1 MLYYI
6 FVGYFLLISFL
17 PPGVADKSL
26 LTSSTIAAYQ
36 TRVVLRNRLVIIN
49 KLVADLNF
57 WNEIQKYTYSRC
69 PSYTGGGNKFWAFFF
84 FLFQQV
90 VKTRDVPVKMHVCFV
105 NKFCL
110 LWCWGNF
117 FLFQQLAWIQVCF
130 NWCQVQHRL
139 SCQKHFKTLS

>member
-57 WNEIQKYTYSRC
+57 WNEIQKYTYSRFVLL
-69 PSYTGGGNKFWAFFF
+69 TLGGGRINSGLSFSFY
-84 FLFQQV
+84 
-90 VKTRDVPVKMHVCFV
+90 
-105 NKFCL
+105 
-110 LWCWGNF
+110 
-117 FLFQQLAWIQVCF
+117 F
-130 NWCQVQHRL
+130 NRL
-139 SCQKHFKTLS
+139 YRSGTSL

>member
-57 WNEIQKYTYSRC
+57 WNEIQKYTYSRFGLL
-69 PSYTGGGNKFWAFFF
+69 TLGGGGGINSGLSFSFY
-84 FLFQQV
+84 
-90 VKTRDVPVKMHVCFV
+90 
-105 NKFCL
+105 
-110 LWCWGNF
+110 
-117 FLFQQLAWIQVCF
+117 F
-130 NWCQVQHRL
+130 NRL
-139 SCQKHFKTLS
+139 YRSGTSL

>member
-17 PPGVADKSL
+17 SPGVADKSL

-57 WNEIQKYTYSRC
+57 WNEIQKYTYSRFVLL
-69 PSYTGGGNKFWAFFF
+69 TLEGGGINSGLSFSFY
-84 FLFQQV
+84 
-90 VKTRDVPVKMHVCFV
+90 
-105 NKFCL
+105 
-110 LWCWGNF
+110 
-117 FLFQQLAWIQVCF
+117 F
-130 NWCQVQHRL
+130 NRL
-139 SCQKHFKTLS
+139 

>member
-36 TRVVLRNRLVIIN
+36 TRVVLRNRLVVIN

-69 PSYTGGGNKFWAFFF
+69 PSYTGGGGINSGLSFSFY
-84 FLFQQV
+84 
-90 VKTRDVPVKMHVCFV
+90 
-105 NKFCL
+105 
-110 LWCWGNF
+110 
-117 FLFQQLAWIQVCF
+117 F
-130 NWCQVQHRL
+130 NRL
-139 SCQKHFKTLS
+139 YRSGTSL

>member
-57 WNEIQKYTYSRC
+57 WNEIQKYTYSRFVLL
-69 PSYTGGGNKFWAFFF
+69 TLGGNKFWASFFF
-84 FLFQQV
+84 LFLFQQV
-90 VKTRDVPVKMHVCFV
+90 V
-105 NKFCL
+105 
-110 LWCWGNF
+110 
-117 FLFQQLAWIQVCF
+117 
-130 NWCQVQHRL
+130 
-139 SCQKHFKTLS
+139 

>member
-1 MLYYI
+1 MYATVYYI

-57 WNEIQKYTYSRC
+57 WNEIQKYTYSRFVLL
-69 PSYTGGGNKFWAFFF
+69 TLGGGDKFWAFFF

-90 VKTRDVPVKMHVCFV
+90 V
-105 NKFCL
+105 
-110 LWCWGNF
+110 
-117 FLFQQLAWIQVCF
+117 
-130 NWCQVQHRL
+130 
-139 SCQKHFKTLS
+139 

>member
-6 FVGYFLLISFL
+6 FVGYFLSISFL

-57 WNEIQKYTYSRC
+57 WNEIQKYTYSRFV
-69 PSYTGGGNKFWAFFF
+69 PLTLGGGGDKFWAFFF

-90 VKTRDVPVKMHVCFV
+90 V
-105 NKFCL
+105 
-110 LWCWGNF
+110 
-117 FLFQQLAWIQVCF
+117 
-130 NWCQVQHRL
+130 
-139 SCQKHFKTLS
+139 

>member
-57 WNEIQKYTYSRC
+57 WNEIQKYTYSRFVLL
-69 PSYTGGGNKFWAFFF
+69 TLGGEINSGLSFSFY
-84 FLFQQV
+84 
-90 VKTRDVPVKMHVCFV
+90 
-105 NKFCL
+105 
-110 LWCWGNF
+110 
-117 FLFQQLAWIQVCF
+117 F
-130 NWCQVQHRL
+130 NRL
-139 SCQKHFKTLS
+139 YRSGTSL

>member
-17 PPGVADKSL
+17 SPGVADKSL

-57 WNEIQKYTYSRC
+57 WNEIQKYTYSRFVLL
-69 PSYTGGGNKFWAFFF
+69 TLGGGINSGLSFSFY
-84 FLFQQV
+84 
-90 VKTRDVPVKMHVCFV
+90 
-105 NKFCL
+105 
-110 LWCWGNF
+110 
-117 FLFQQLAWIQVCF
+117 F
-130 NWCQVQHRL
+130 NRL
-139 SCQKHFKTLS
+139 YRSGTSL

>member
-6 FVGYFLLISFL
+6 FVGYFLSISFL
-17 PPGVADKSL
+17 SPGVADKSL

-57 WNEIQKYTYSRC
+57 WNEIQKYTYSRFVLL
-69 PSYTGGGNKFWAFFF
+69 TLGGGGDKFWAFFF

-90 VKTRDVPVKMHVCFV
+90 VKMRDVPVKMHVCFV

-110 LWCWGNF
+110 L
-117 FLFQQLAWIQVCF
+117 
-130 NWCQVQHRL
+130 
-139 SCQKHFKTLS
+139 

>member
-57 WNEIQKYTYSRC
+57 WNEIQKYTYSRFVLL
-69 PSYTGGGNKFWAFFF
+69 TLGGGGINSGLSFSFY
-84 FLFQQV
+84 
-90 VKTRDVPVKMHVCFV
+90 
-105 NKFCL
+105 
-110 LWCWGNF
+110 
-117 FLFQQLAWIQVCF
+117 F
-130 NWCQVQHRL
+130 NRL
-139 SCQKHFKTLS
+139 YRSGTSL